1 MAITDMF
8 LTDEEIFEL
17 TKKTYGPPRVKALN
31 ALGIQHKVRGDGSI
45 AILRDH
51 IIKVFDGGASAQAKK
66 TKSVEPNWGAI

>member
-1 MAITDMF
+1 MTGTELF
-8 LTDEEIFEL
+8 LTDAEIFDL

-51 IIKVFDGGASAQAKK
+51 IMKVFGGNMATQAKK
-66 TKSVEPNWGAI
+66 PKNAEPNWGAI